1 MGIVVTFQAAP
12 LVFLGNIENT
22 NLLKLSLF
30 CWNLFRTL
38 VINTNPF
45 MVDYGQSW
53 QATSY
58 VNFEA
63 VYLGKTNY
71 WEGEGNGTPL
81 QYSCLENPMDRGAW

>member
-1 MGIVVTFQAAP
+1 MGLVVTFQAAP

-22 NLLKLSLF
+22 NLKLSLF

-45 MVDYGQSW
+45 MLDYGQSW
-53 QATSY
+53 QVTSD

-63 VYLGKTNY
+63 VCFIWGQLII
-71 WEGEGNGTPL
+71 GNFFFLHIRIYHPHICFR
-81 QYSCLENPMDRGAW
+81 SCPD

>member
-53 QATSY
+53 QATPALPPGLTHLSQMPRL
-58 VNFEA
+58 A
-63 VYLGKTNY
+63 GP
-71 WEGEGNGTPL
+71 PL
-81 QYSCLENPMDRGAW
+81 VKKGRGSPTSPCE